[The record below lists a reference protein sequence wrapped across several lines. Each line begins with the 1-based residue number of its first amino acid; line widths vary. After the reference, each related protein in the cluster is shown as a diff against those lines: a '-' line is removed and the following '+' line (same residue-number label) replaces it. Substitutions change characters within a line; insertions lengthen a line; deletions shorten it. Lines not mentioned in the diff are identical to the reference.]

1 MLEEGIFK
9 VRKRN
14 ISILLVSSKS
24 DYYLIFEEMCKS
36 ATNNIVIG
44 ICRLLLLFQFYD
56 KRKYVLII
64 MCSLL
69 GCKKI

>member
-24 DYYLIFEEMCKS
+24 DYYLIFEELCKS
-36 ATNNIVIG
+36 EINNIDIG
-44 ICRLLLLFQFYD
+44 ICRLLLLLFKFYN
-56 KRKYVLII
+56 KRK
-64 MCSLL
+64 
-69 GCKKI
+69 

>member
-36 ATNNIVIG
+36 VINIIDIG
-44 ICRLLLLFQFYD
+44 ICRLLLFQFYF
-56 KRKYVLII
+56 KRK
-64 MCSLL
+64 
-69 GCKKI
+69 